1 MMRLQPMARDAAGF
15 TLVEILL
22 SVVIIGMLTGISVPV
37 YESFARR
44 NDLDLTTQQLATML
58 RRAETYARAVNTDN
72 VWSVEMQASA
82 ITLFQGTSFAA
93 RNTAYDETLSVPG
106 SVTMGGLGEVQF
118 AKFTAFPNTTG
129 NITLT
134 STTNDTRT
142 VTINAKGMVD
152 Y

>member
-1 MMRLQPMARDAAGF
+1 MMHNEPGF

-22 SVVIIGMLTGISVPV
+22 SVVIIGMLAGISVPV

-44 NDLDLTTQQLATML
+44 NDLDLTTQQLAVMV
-58 RRAETYARAVNTDN
+58 RRAETYARAVSTDSA
-72 VWSVEMQASA
+72 WSIEVQSSG
-82 ITLFQGTSFAA
+82 ITLFQGTTFSS
-93 RNTAYDETLSVPG
+93 RNTAYDETLSLPG
-106 SVTMGGLGEVQF
+106 TVTVSGLGEIQF
-118 AKFTAFPNTTG
+118 AKFTALPNTTG
-129 NITLT
+129 TITLA

>member
-1 MMRLQPMARDAAGF
+1 MMQAMVRAETGF

-37 YESFARR
+37 YESFVRR
-44 NDLDLTTQQLATML
+44 NDLDLTTQQLATIL
-58 RRAETYARAVNTDN
+58 RRAETYARAVSTDN
-72 VWSVEMQASA
+72 AWGVELQSST
-82 ITLFQGTSFAA
+82 ITLFQGTSFAL

-106 SVTMGGLGEVQF
+106 SITMGGLGEVQF
-118 AKFTAFPNTTG
+118 AKFTATPNATG